1 MSNFNYRN
9 DKIDK
14 FKRSNVKTRSH
25 SLDSAKLSSQ
35 LNWFKKVFNCF

>member
-14 FKRSNVKTRSH
+14 FKRNVKTRSH

-35 LNWFKKVFNCF
+35 LNWFKKVFNHF